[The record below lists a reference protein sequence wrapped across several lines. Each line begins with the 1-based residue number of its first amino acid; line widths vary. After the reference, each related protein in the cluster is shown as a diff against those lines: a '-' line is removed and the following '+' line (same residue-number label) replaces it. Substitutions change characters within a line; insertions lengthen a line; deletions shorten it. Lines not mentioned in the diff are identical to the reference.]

1 MNYLF
6 TANLSKSYGDQT
18 LFSDVNISI
27 NKGQKVAL
35 IARNGTGKTSLLKIM
50 AGLDTPDSGK
60 VEIHSSIKIAFLEQQ
75 TILNESA
82 TVKECIFYTDNPV
95 LSLIREYETC
105 MLKLQTNPTPEL
117 EKLQQK
123 LMSEIDQKG
132 AWDYESKINEILSK
146 LDLTNLEQPVNQ
158 LSGGQKKRIAL
169 ASILVQEP
177 DFFILDEPTNHLDI
191 EMIEWLESFL
201 TTKNTTLL
209 LVSHDRYFLDKVCD
223 EIIEIDRGVS
233 YKYKGNY
240 AYYLEKKEEREYNK
254 QAEVDNATKL
264 MKKELEWMRR
274 QPKARGTKAKSRI
287 ESFYDIEKVSKQK
300 TGQDDVKLNVR
311 ETYIGNKIVE
321 ICDVDKSYD
330 NLQILKN
337 FNYKFQRYDRIG
349 IVGKNGAGKST
360 FLNMMVGKENPT
372 AGKIN
377 IGQTVNFGYFRQDD
391 IVLKEDKR
399 VIEII
404 QDIAEY
410 IVLANGKKLSAMQ
423 LLLRF
428 LFNKESHFKYVSTL
442 SGGEKRRLQ
451 LLTILMKNPNFLILD
466 EPTNDLDLATLNVLE
481 DFLQQFR
488 GCLVVVTHDRYFMDK
503 LVDHLF
509 VFEGD
514 AVVRDFPGN
523 YSQYRIELA
532 KEIKLK
538 NEKTQAVEAEKP
550 KKKRADKEN
559 QVKKKLSYNEQREFD
574 NLEKEIE
581 KLEEQKSEIEQKLI
595 AGGGSEDIMNWSKDL
610 ATIVTDINAKT
621 DRWLEL
627 SEFA

>member
-6 TANLSKSYGDQT
+6 TANLSKSYGAQV

-60 VEIHSSIKIAFLEQQ
+60 VEIHSNIKIAFLEQQ
-75 TILNESA
+75 TKLNENA

-95 LSLIREYETC
+95 LNLIREYETC
-105 MLKLQTNPTPEL
+105 LSQLQTNPTPEL
-117 EKLQQK
+117 ETKQQK
-123 LMSEIDQKG
+123 LMAEIDQKG
-132 AWDYESKINEILSK
+132 AWDYESKISEILSK
-146 LDLTNLEQPVNQ
+146 LELTNLEQPVHQ

-169 ASILVQEP
+169 ATILVQEP

-191 EMIEWLESFL
+191 EMIEWLENYL
-201 TTKNTTLL
+201 NTKNTTLL

-223 EIIEIDRGVS
+223 EIIEIDKGVS

-240 AYYLEKKEEREYNK
+240 AYFLEKKEEREYNQ
-254 QAEVDNATKL
+254 QAELDSAKKL

-274 QPKARGTKAKSRI
+274 QPKARGTKAKSRV
-287 ESFYDIEKVSKQK
+287 ESFYDIEKASKQK
-300 TGQDDVKLNVR
+300 LGHEDVKLNVR
-311 ETYIGNKIVE
+311 ETYIGSKIVE
-321 ICDVDKSYD
+321 ICDVNKSYGD
-330 NLQILKN
+330 LVLLKN

-360 FLNMMVGKENPT
+360 FLNMMIGKEKPT

-391 IVLKEDKR
+391 IVLDEDKR
-399 VIEII
+399 VIEVIREV
-404 QDIAEY
+404 AEF
-410 IVLANGKKLSAMQ
+410 IVLANGKKMTALQ

-451 LLTILMKNPNFLILD
+451 LLTVLMKNPNFLILD

-481 DFLQQFR
+481 DFLRQFK

-509 VFEGD
+509 VFEGN
-514 AVVRDFPGN
+514 AVVKDFPGN
-523 YSQYRIELA
+523 YTQYRLEKANEA
-532 KEIKLK
+532 KVKAAQTTE
-538 NEKTQAVEAEKP
+538 VEKP

-559 QVKKKLSYNEQREFD
+559 QTKKKLSYNEQREF
-574 NLEKEIE
+574 NTLEKEIE
-581 KLEEQKSEIEQKLI
+581 KLETEKANLEQNLI
-595 AGGGSEDIMNWSKDL
+595 AGGDSESIMNWSKDL
-610 ATIVTDINAKT
+610 AKIVEQINTKT

-627 SEFA
+627 SEFM

>member
-6 TANLSKSYGDQT
+6 TANLSKSYGDQI
-18 LFSDVNISI
+18 LFSDVSISI

-50 AGLDTPDSGK
+50 AGLDTPDSGR
-60 VEIHSSIKIAFLEQQ
+60 VEIHSNIKIGFLEQQ
-75 TILNESA
+75 TKLNENA
-82 TVKECIFYTDNPV
+82 TVKECIFYIDNPV
-95 LSLIREYETC
+95 LSLIREYEAC
-105 MLKLQTNPTPEL
+105 LSKLQKNPTPEL
-117 EKLQQK
+117 EKKQQE
-123 LMSEIDQKG
+123 LMSKIDEKG
-132 AWDYESKINEILSK
+132 AWDYESKIKEILSK
-146 LDLTNLEQPVNQ
+146 LELTNLDQPVHQ

-191 EMIEWLESFL
+191 EMIEWLEGYL
-201 TTKNTTLL
+201 NTKNTTLL

-223 EIIEIDRGVS
+223 EIVEIDRGTS

-240 AYYLEKKEEREYNK
+240 AYFLEKKEEREYNK
-254 QAEVDNATKL
+254 QAEVDSARKL

-300 TGQDDVKLNVR
+300 LGQEDVKLNVR

-321 ICDVDKSYD
+321 ICDVNKSYGD
-330 NLQILKN
+330 LHILKN

-360 FLNMMVGKENPT
+360 FLNMMVGKEKPT

-377 IGQTVNFGYFRQDD
+377 IGQTVQFGYFRQDD
-391 IVLKEDKR
+391 IVLAEDKR

-404 QDIAEY
+404 RDVAEY
-410 IVLANGKKLSAMQ
+410 IVLANGKKMSALQ

-451 LLTILMKNPNFLILD
+451 LLTVLMKNPNFLILD

-509 VFEGD
+509 VFEGN

-523 YSQYRIELA
+523 YTQYRLERSKEL
-532 KEIKLK
+532 KIK
-538 NEKTQAVEAEKP
+538 NEQTIEAEKP
-550 KKKRADKEN
+550 KKKRTDKEN
-559 QVKKKLSYNEQREFD
+559 QVKKKLSYNEQREF
-574 NLEKEIE
+574 NSLEKEIE
-581 KLEEQKSEIEQKLI
+581 KLEEDKSKLEQNLI
-595 AGGGSEDIMNWSKDL
+595 AGGDSEEIMNWSKEL
-610 ATIVTDINAKT
+610 ANIVSEINTKT